1 MEKKYYLP
9 IGSTSLA
16 HYFGCACIKPSKY
29 FDNKQED
36 LQDKFNDFLLV
47 TTYLGTQQTDCCLEL
62 VLTGQEARELIP
74 LKNGFFLYEKPL
86 PITRVRKIYFSN
98 KERKEQTITNINMS
112 TAFVPDEL
120 VEIKEFDNIQANDLE
135 KPQDIHIAP
144 YNEQLKR
151 FNSFLGGFALMRLA
165 GEDYMNYS
173 ENYFATL
180 SLFNSV
186 IHRDLEDSKISIDPR
201 YRGAF
206 TGESG
211 FQKIIP
217 YLNKTIDESD
227 INSIA
232 QDENQIIQKD
242 KITRIIELNSL
253 DKNTYIVAVL
263 NTYGVGSES
272 KRKRI
277 DELILSNFKSD
288 IKTGKSEGIAL
299 CYGINRGYS
308 AFSNKYSLNKNE
320 KVVKFQLN
328 SQLDYYTIESLYQY
342 TFNDVKSDEF
352 SYLKDW
358 CPKQKRSKINKKT
371 DYKILDVIVIGKKK
385 AKVLSKEYWE
395 NLLPSFFQINK
406 FTEKTLPEI
415 YRELGEVVFNDA
427 KEEIVDDYENQIAQ
441 KQEEIDNLKAEQKKM
456 LQETQKPI
464 ITKEYKQREKQ
475 SIPAIV
481 EPTDPYFPK
490 QDIDIKNIVEQTLK
504 YKEKTQTMLKNEAKE
519 KGIAISKGMKQD
531 DIIVLLMTTKN
542 KNLFSNE

>member
-232 QDENQIIQKD
+232 QDENQIIQK
-242 KITRIIELNSL
+242 ELFL
-253 DKNTYIVAVL
+253 
-263 NTYGVGSES
+263 
-272 KRKRI
+272 
-277 DELILSNFKSD
+277 
-288 IKTGKSEGIAL
+288 
-299 CYGINRGYS
+299 
-308 AFSNKYSLNKNE
+308 
-320 KVVKFQLN
+320 
-328 SQLDYYTIESLYQY
+328 
-342 TFNDVKSDEF
+342 
-352 SYLKDW
+352 
-358 CPKQKRSKINKKT
+358 
-371 DYKILDVIVIGKKK
+371 
-385 AKVLSKEYWE
+385 
-395 NLLPSFFQINK
+395 
-406 FTEKTLPEI
+406 
-415 YRELGEVVFNDA
+415 
-427 KEEIVDDYENQIAQ
+427 
-441 KQEEIDNLKAEQKKM
+441 
-456 LQETQKPI
+456 
-464 ITKEYKQREKQ
+464 
-475 SIPAIV
+475 
-481 EPTDPYFPK
+481 
-490 QDIDIKNIVEQTLK
+490 
-504 YKEKTQTMLKNEAKE
+504 
-519 KGIAISKGMKQD
+519 
-531 DIIVLLMTTKN
+531 
-542 KNLFSNE
+542 